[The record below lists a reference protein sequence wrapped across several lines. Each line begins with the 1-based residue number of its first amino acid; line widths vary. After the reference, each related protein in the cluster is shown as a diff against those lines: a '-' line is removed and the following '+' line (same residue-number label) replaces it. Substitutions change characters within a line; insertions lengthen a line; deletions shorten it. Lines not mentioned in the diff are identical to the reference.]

1 MLSAKFCQRRGRKL
15 KVQSPEFK
23 VPGPEPKVL
32 SPDTKIVRRRLGGR
46 KCGAFALIDL
56 LVVVSVLGVFAAVML
71 PSLGRARERSR
82 AAECLKNLHQL
93 GGAVLLYA
101 KEHEQHLPSAERQ
114 PSNPVF
120 ATNAMPRICNVL
132 SNYVAG
138 AAGIFACP
146 NDEAGYYK
154 REGSSY
160 EWNYAFNAARLDELS
175 SSSGGVSAQEVP
187 LMYDYANVHRTPRG
201 LTKHVLFANGHAGPL

>member
-1 MLSAKFCQRRGRKL
+1 MPAIETYQSEEGESRKL
-15 KVQSPEFK
+15 KVSSLESNVLRRKSRLQSRK
-23 VPGPEPKVL
+23 
-32 SPDTKIVRRRLGGR
+32 SRRRA
-46 KCGAFALIDL
+46 AFALIDL
-56 LVVVSVLGVFAAVML
+56 LVLVIVLGVLAAVML
-71 PSLGRARERSR
+71 PSLGRARERTR

-101 KEHEQHLPSAERQ
+101 KEHDQRLPSAERQ

-120 ATNAMPRICNVL
+120 ATNALPRICDVL
-132 SNYVAG
+132 SNSVAG

-160 EWNYAFNAARLDELS
+160 EWNYTFNAARPDELA
-175 SSSGGVSAQEVP
+175 SSSGSIPAPEVP

>member
-1 MLSAKFCQRRGRKL
+1 MPDVETCQSVEGESRKL
-15 KVQSPEFK
+15 KVPRRESK
-23 VPGPEPKVL
+23 
-32 SPDTKIVRRRLGGR
+32 DRRRESRVRSR
-46 KCGAFALIDL
+46 KSRRSGAFALIDL
-56 LVVVSVLGVFAAVML
+56 LVLVIVLGVLAAVML
-71 PSLGRARERSR
+71 PSLGRGRERSR

-101 KEHEQHLPSAERQ
+101 KEHEQHLPAAERQ

-120 ATNAMPRICNVL
+120 ATNTLPRICDVL
-132 SNYVAG
+132 SNSVAG
-138 AAGIFACP
+138 SAGIFTCP
-146 NDEAGYYK
+146 NDDAGYYK

-175 SSSGGVSAQEVP
+175 SSSGNLPAQEVP

-201 LTKHVLFANGHAGPL
+201 VTKHVLFANGHAGPL

>member
-1 MLSAKFCQRRGRKL
+1 MLKAENGLSMIVEGQNLKVEAAESEDRITRRGIR
-15 KVQSPEFK
+15 
-23 VPGPEPKVL
+23 
-32 SPDTKIVRRRLGGR
+32 GR
-46 KCGAFALIDL
+46 WAFALIDL
-56 LVVVSVLGVFAAVML
+56 LVLVIVLGVLAAVML
-71 PSLGRARERSR
+71 PSLGRARERAR
-82 AAECLKNLHQL
+82 ATTCLNNLHQI
-93 GGAVLLYA
+93 GGAVLVCA
-101 KEHEQHLPSAERQ
+101 KEHEQRFPSAERQ

-120 ATNAMPRICNVL
+120 ATNALPRICDVL

-138 AAGIFACP
+138 SMGIFACP
-146 NDEAGYYK
+146 QDEAGYYK

-175 SSSGGVSAQEVP
+175 SASGGVPAQEVP